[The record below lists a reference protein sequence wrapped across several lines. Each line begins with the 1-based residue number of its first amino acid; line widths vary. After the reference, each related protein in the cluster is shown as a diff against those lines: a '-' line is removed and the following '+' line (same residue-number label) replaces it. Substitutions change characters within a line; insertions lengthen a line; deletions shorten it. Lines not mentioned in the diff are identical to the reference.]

1 MKNKEVYKQA
11 FKHVHYQKEINLNQR
26 RIPKPLLTLATSLI
40 VLLSTFTVA
49 YAFDVG
55 GIQSKLDVWF
65 HGEKRNVQYE
75 KVGDDTYHLYTTDEN
90 GNVIDIGI
98 DSGTKWTPTGMKP
111 MTGDELVESL
121 NDEFGIFYD
130 EKEDKLYKVNEYD
143 NIELIYEDE
152 YNCLYHKLDGVY
164 YTKLGSDKEE
174 KLYDYNGEIG
184 LTILEGYV
192 KFQEREIHYNEDI
205 IDKQE
210 IIKVW

>member
-1 MKNKEVYKQA
+1 MKNKEAYKQA

-26 RIPKPLLTLATSLI
+26 RIPKPLITLATSLI

-55 GIQSKLDVWF
+55 GIQSKLEVWF

-130 EKEDKLYKVNEYD
+130 EKEDKYLFYYQD
-143 NIELIYEDE
+143 NIVDVT
-152 YNCLYHKLDGVY
+152 HMF
-164 YTKLGSDKEE
+164 DKEKNCYLVINNGQKDIYFVMSYKTKIDE
-174 KLYDYNGEIG
+174 DNAISLYDDEKSGMFLYSTNCTTPLPSG
-184 LTILEGYV
+184 LST
-192 KFQEREIHYNEDI
+192 
-205 IDKQE
+205 
-210 IIKVW
+210 

>member
-1 MKNKEVYKQA
+1 MKNKEAYKQA

-55 GIQSKLDVWF
+55 GIQSKLEVWF
-65 HGEKRNVQYE
+65 HGEKGNVQYE

-130 EKEDKLYKVNEYD
+130 EKEDKCLFYYQDKAIDITKMFDKEKECYLVINNGEKDIYFV
-143 NIELIYEDE
+143 ISYEDKIDDDCTISQYSDE
-152 YNCLYHKLDGVY
+152 NATVTQGV
-164 YTKLGSDKEE
+164 K
-174 KLYDYNGEIG
+174 
-184 LTILEGYV
+184 V
-192 KFQEREIHYNEDI
+192 KDI
-205 IDKQE
+205 KDRFVR
-210 IIKVW
+210 IK

>member
-26 RIPKPLLTLATSLI
+26 RIPKPLITLATSLI

-130 EKEDKLYKVNEYD
+130 EKEDKYLFYYQN
-143 NIELIYEDE
+143 NIVDVT
-152 YNCLYHKLDGVY
+152 HMF
-164 YTKLGSDKEE
+164 DKE
-174 KLYDYNGEIG
+174 KNCYLVINNGQKDIYFVMSYKTKIDEDNAISLLDDENREVYHG
-184 LTILEGYV
+184 V
-192 KFQEREIHYNEDI
+192 KVKDI
-205 IDKQE
+205 KDKFVR
-210 IIKVW
+210 IK

>member
-26 RIPKPLLTLATSLI
+26 RIPKPLITLATSLI

-111 MTGDELVESL
+111 MAGDELVESL

-130 EKEDKLYKVNEYD
+130 EKEDKYLFYYQDIRSLIKI
-143 NIELIYEDE
+143 IELLKIILIIQINSFFLIQRILNALRLITLNVKNKKD
-152 YNCLYHKLDGVY
+152 VY
-164 YTKLGSDKEE
+164 SLPSFV
-174 KLYDYNGEIG
+174 G
-184 LTILEGYV
+184 L
-192 KFQEREIHYNEDI
+192 
-205 IDKQE
+205 
-210 IIKVW
+210 